1 MLSPISPASFG
12 LLSLRLFRFILYSW
26 CLLQWLR
33 LQLSLPFQCFW
44 WRSGVWTSICT
55 FIIPMGKNFY
65 IIRVE
70 QLFRID
76 HSNIRYIQ
84 VWAIMLDSNNYS
96 LQSFD
101 GFTLSVISFYGI
113 YFFRINV
120 NNLII
125 TSILRFIKVS
135 AIATLM
141 DDLNILEFPIIK
153 WPHSV
158 DSFVASWV

>member
-1 MLSPISPASFG
+1 
-12 LLSLRLFRFILYSW
+12 
-26 CLLQWLR
+26 
-33 LQLSLPFQCFW
+33 
-44 WRSGVWTSICT
+44 
-55 FIIPMGKNFY
+55 
-65 IIRVE
+65 
-70 QLFRID
+70 
-76 HSNIRYIQ
+76 
-84 VWAIMLDSNNYS
+84 MLDSNNYS

-153 WPHSV
+153 
-158 DSFVASWV
+158 

>member
-1 MLSPISPASFG
+1 
-12 LLSLRLFRFILYSW
+12 
-26 CLLQWLR
+26 
-33 LQLSLPFQCFW
+33 
-44 WRSGVWTSICT
+44 
-55 FIIPMGKNFY
+55 
-65 IIRVE
+65 
-70 QLFRID
+70 
-76 HSNIRYIQ
+76 
-84 VWAIMLDSNNYS
+84 MLDSNNYS

-141 DDLNILEFPIIK
+141 EDLNILELPIIK
-153 WPHSV
+153 
-158 DSFVASWV
+158 

>member
-1 MLSPISPASFG
+1 
-12 LLSLRLFRFILYSW
+12 
-26 CLLQWLR
+26 
-33 LQLSLPFQCFW
+33 
-44 WRSGVWTSICT
+44 
-55 FIIPMGKNFY
+55 
-65 IIRVE
+65 
-70 QLFRID
+70 
-76 HSNIRYIQ
+76 
-84 VWAIMLDSNNYS
+84 MLDSNNYS

-141 DDLNILEFPIIK
+141 EDLNILELPIIK

-158 DSFVASWV
+158 DFFVASWV